1 MNPTVITGLV
11 AAAMTL
17 TALWQYER
25 ASHANDRAKAAEN
38 VVQAMA
44 EERERLDNA
53 LNNRDI
59 EISILGK
66 HIEDVSE
73 RWNKDRQ
80 ALETCANAAHPDLGR
95 WLLNDAD
102 QDGMPPAPKPDADD
116 RQPAIRREDLG
127 RPRDPLK

>member
-1 MNPTVITGLV
+1 MNVHAMSIF
-11 AAAMTL
+11 AAVSMVFV
-17 TALWQYER
+17 ALWQMER
-25 ASHANDRAKAAEN
+25 ASSANDRAKAAES
-38 VVQAMA
+38 VAQSMA
-44 EERERLDNA
+44 EERTRLDNA

-80 ALETCANAAHPDLGR
+80 ALETCTNAAHPDLGR

-102 QDGMPPAPKPDADD
+102 QDRLPPDSKPAAGH
-116 RQPAIRREDLG
+116 R
-127 RPRDPLK
+127 

>member
-1 MNPTVITGLV
+1 MNPTAIIGLL

-17 TALWQYER
+17 MALWQYER
-25 ASHANDRAKAAEN
+25 ASHANDRAKAAES
-38 VVQAMA
+38 VAQALA
-44 EERERLDNA
+44 EERTRLDNA

-80 ALETCANAAHPDLGR
+80 ALETCANSVHPDLGQ
-95 WLLNDAD
+95 WLLNSTD
-102 QDGMPPAPKPDADD
+102 QDRLPPDSKPAAGHQ
-116 RQPAIRREDLG
+116 QPAILREDMG
-127 RPRDPLK
+127 GPRDPR